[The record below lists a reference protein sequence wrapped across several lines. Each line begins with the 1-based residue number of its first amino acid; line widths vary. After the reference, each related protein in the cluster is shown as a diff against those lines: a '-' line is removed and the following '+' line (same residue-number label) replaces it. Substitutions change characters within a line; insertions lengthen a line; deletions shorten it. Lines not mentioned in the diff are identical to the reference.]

1 MIRCVTGNDLMFDFA
16 VRLAQTYHVTGVL
29 ATGRFRKRFRT
40 DYIMLRARN
49 REREGF
55 AGSGASAGNA
65 DHARSPFVSQAA
77 GPDSRRILIK
87 R

>member
-40 DYIMLRARN
+40 CRRTTSCCGRGIGSARALRVQERARGT
-49 REREGF
+49 RIMPDHPLGHRQPDRIQ
-55 AGSGASAGNA
+55 GAS
-65 DHARSPFVSQAA
+65 
-77 GPDSRRILIK
+77 
-87 R
+87 